1 MHGRGAKLE
10 RTISRIDQLVP
21 PSQYWNM
28 GPVEMMGQSDLRW
41 AHVTHRQF
49 KTVWFWH
56 PFLPVKSHDHFL
68 HFFLKNATFSRPK
81 KGPRTGRYHS
91 LSSLTAIQFSDHSK
105 SKRQTTS
112 RQEPWSTLQMPPAKI
127 NYFPNGR
134 TDGRTKRTSV
144 FLHCRTDRALRA
156 KNAQK
161 SISSCV
167 R

>member
-10 RTISRIDQLVP
+10 RTISRIDQLVL
-21 PSQYWNM
+21 PSQHWNL
-28 GPVEMMGQSDLRW
+28 GLVEKMGQSDLRW

-68 HFFLKNATFSRPK
+68 HFFLKNVTFSRPK

-127 NYFPNGR
+127 NYFPYGR
-134 TDGRTKRTSV
+134 KTKHISFTSLIER
-144 FLHCRTDRALRA
+144 F
-156 KNAQK
+156 AQK
-161 SISSCV
+161 YCGVQYLNYRWIL
-167 R
+167 

>member
-21 PSQYWNM
+21 PSQHWNM

-68 HFFLKNATFSRPK
+68 HFSLKNATFSRPK

-127 NYFPNGR
+127 NYFPDEEEGR
-134 TDGRTKRTSV
+134 RTSV
-144 FLHCRTDRALRA
+144 FLHYRTDRALRA
-156 KNAQK
+156 KIWALNFEKQK
-161 SISSCV
+161 S
-167 R
+167 

>member
-21 PSQYWNM
+21 PSQHWNL
-28 GPVEMMGQSDLRW
+28 GPVEMMGQSDLRG

-68 HFFLKNATFSRPK
+68 HFFLKNVFFSRPK

-127 NYFPNGR
+127 NYFLNAR
-134 TDGRTKRTSV
+134 TDEGHQFFFTTGRIER
-144 FLHCRTDRALRA
+144 F
-156 KNAQK
+156 AQK
-161 SISSCV
+161 LWNNNF
-167 R
+167 